1 MEMHHEEAVALTA
14 IIQRLMD
21 SKGNMLS
28 LWMNIDQ
35 IPIALK
41 FYDSLASYS
50 KHVNQQEEAANRA
63 TI

>member
-1 MEMHHEEAVALTA
+1 MEMHHEEALALTA

-21 SKGNMLS
+21 SKGNMLC

-35 IPIALK
+35 IPVALK

-50 KHVNQQEEAANRA
+50 NYVSQQEDAANSA